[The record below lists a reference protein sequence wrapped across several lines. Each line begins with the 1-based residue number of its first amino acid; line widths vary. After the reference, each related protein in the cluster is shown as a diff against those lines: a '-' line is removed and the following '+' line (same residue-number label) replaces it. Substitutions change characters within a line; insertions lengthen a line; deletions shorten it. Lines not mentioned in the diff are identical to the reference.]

1 LFGIPYF
8 FTMKFN
14 VSIFILLFSSSL
26 AKASLEFNYN
36 CRKAYE
42 AVTSLKFSL
51 AQQYIDI
58 EKKNNPSNKLIIL
71 TENYRDC
78 MTLILNENKN
88 QLKKLGPWKELRLS
102 AIAKENKQSPYYLYT
117 MAEINMHWAFAHIK
131 NEEYL
136 SGVLEISRAY
146 KLLNKNVKQY
156 PGFTPQYKSLGLLH
170 SLIGV
175 VPDEYKWAVNL
186 LGFEGSLKEGN
197 KELQQFYNASFSDS
211 LNYCYQSEATL
222 MLGIIQLNFIP
233 EDKSLNKILSQ
244 INTQMQ
250 LNPVLSFI
258 YADICMHQG
267 NSKEAAHHL
276 MTHSYAENVYYKFHY
291 LNYLL
296 GQVKLYHL
304 EADAPIYLEAYVNE
318 FKGNTF
324 IKAAYLKLA
333 YYYLLHQN
341 EEKYKFYIQKILTRG
356 NEITDEDKAAQKE
369 AKNGVLPN
377 LFLLKSRLLFDGGYY
392 NESYTSLIRANK
404 EDFKTTKEQL
414 EFIYRL
420 GRIQHKKENYNKAI
434 YYYQMAVKNGSSYPY
449 YFAAN
454 AALNL
459 GLIYEELENTAM
471 AKQYYEQCLKM
482 RDHEYQRSI
491 DQKAKAGLKRLS
503 N

>member
-1 LFGIPYF
+1 MMNFKVLIYF
-8 FTMKFN
+8 L
-14 VSIFILLFSSSL
+14 ILFSTSRF
-26 AKASLEFNYN
+26 AYASLEFNFN

-42 AVTSLKFSL
+42 HVTSLRFDAGNK
-51 AQQYIDI
+51 YIEL
-58 EKKNNPSNKLIIL
+58 EKRINKNNSLIVL
-71 TENYRDC
+71 AENYRDC
-78 MTLILNENKN
+78 MELILNENKN
-88 QLKKLGPWKELRLS
+88 QLKKLSPLKDIRLNLLE
-102 AIAKENKQSPYYLYT
+102 KENKQTPYYLYT
-117 MAEINMHWAFAHIK
+117 QAEINMQWAFAHIK
-131 NEEYL
+131 NGEYM

-146 KLLNKNVKQY
+146 KMLSKNVKQY
-156 PGFTPQYKSLGLLH
+156 PQFIPHYKSMGLLH

-186 LGFEGSLKEGN
+186 LGFEGSLNQGN
-197 KELQQFYNASFSDS
+197 KELQLFYKTSFSDS
-211 LNYCYQSEATL
+211 LNYCYQTEATL

-233 EDKSLNKILSQ
+233 ETQSLNKIIQQ
-244 INTQMQ
+244 IKEQKQ

-267 NSKEAAHHL
+267 NSAEAANHL
-276 MTHSYAENVYYKFHY
+276 TTHSYPEPVYYKFHY
-291 LNYLL
+291 LNYLI
-296 GQVKLYHL
+296 GQAKLYHL
-304 EADAPIYLEAYVNE
+304 DTDAALYLEAYVKE
-318 FKGNTF
+318 FKGATF

-333 YYYLLHQN
+333 YHYLLHQN
-341 EEKYKFYIQKILTRG
+341 IEKYKYYLNQVLLHG

-369 AKNGVLPN
+369 AKSGVLPN
-377 LFLLKSRLLFDGGYY
+377 LYLLKSRLLFDGGYY
-392 NESYTSLIRANK
+392 QESYTGLIRAQK

-434 YYYQMAVKNGSSYPY
+434 YYYQMAMKNGDSFPY

-459 GLIYEELENTAM
+459 GLIYEELENNSKAR
-471 AKQYYEQCLKM
+471 YYFEQCLKM

-503 N
+503 K